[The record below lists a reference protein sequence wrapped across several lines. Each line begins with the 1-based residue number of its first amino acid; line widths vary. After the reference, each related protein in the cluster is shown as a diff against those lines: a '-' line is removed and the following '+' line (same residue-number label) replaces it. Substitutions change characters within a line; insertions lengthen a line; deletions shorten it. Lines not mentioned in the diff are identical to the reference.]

1 MYIYLSIYPYIYIH
15 AYINISTSISIYIYL
30 SIYHLFIYQKG
41 YGRCKKLY
49 KNDKV
54 NENGRFSK
62 KEKFL
67 IFFSSEHRADVVIL

>member
-1 MYIYLSIYPYIYIH
+1 MYTFIIYIYIYL
-15 AYINISTSISIYIYL
+15 YL
-30 SIYHLFIYQKG
+30 SIYHLFIYQKAC
-41 YGRCKKLY
+41 GRYKKLY

-67 IFFSSEHRADVVIL
+67 IFFSSEHRVDVVIF